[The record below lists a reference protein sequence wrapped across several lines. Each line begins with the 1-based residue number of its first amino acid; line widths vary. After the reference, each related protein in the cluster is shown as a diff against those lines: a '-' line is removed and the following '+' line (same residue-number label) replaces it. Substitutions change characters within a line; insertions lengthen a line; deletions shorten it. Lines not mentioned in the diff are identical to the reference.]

1 MNRFR
6 LADVS
11 FLLGAVVGVLVLGA
25 PWTYVDAQETSSS
38 EITNF
43 APVPDTGQQDCWDE
57 NGTPILC
64 AGSGQDG
71 ELQRGVA
78 WPTPRFIDNRDGTVL
93 DNLTGL
99 LWLKNANCFGRP
111 RTWQEALDG
120 ANNLADSQCGLK
132 DGSKAGDWRLPNVR
146 ELQSLLDFGKIAPAL
161 PSAHPFSGVARGFY
175 WSSTT
180 SVGSPLDA
188 WGVVLIEGS
197 TFAGA
202 KFLTWYVWP
211 VRDGAILSDLAQE

>member
-1 MNRFR
+1 M
-6 LADVS
+6 
-11 FLLGAVVGVLVLGA
+11 
-25 PWTYVDAQETSSS
+25 
-38 EITNF
+38 
-43 APVPDTGQQDCWDE
+43 
-57 NGTPILC
+57 
-64 AGSGQDG
+64 
-71 ELQRGVA
+71 
-78 WPTPRFIDNRDGTVL
+78 
-93 DNLTGL
+93 
-99 LWLKNANCFGRP
+99 
-111 RTWQEALDG
+111 
-120 ANNLADSQCGLK
+120 
-132 DGSKAGDWRLPNVR
+132 R

-211 VRDGAILSDLAQE
+211 VRDGAIRSDLAQE

>member
-11 FLLGAVVGVLVLGA
+11 VFLGAVVVIMVLGA
-25 PWTYVDAQETSSS
+25 RWTQVGAQETSPP
-38 EITNF
+38 ETTNF

-57 NGTPILC
+57 NGQPIMC
-64 AGSGQDG
+64 AGTGQDG
-71 ELQRGVA
+71 ELQRGAA
-78 WPTPRFIDNRDGTVL
+78 WPTPRFTDNGDGTVL

-99 LWLKNANCFGRP
+99 LWLKDANCFGTP
-111 RTWQEALDG
+111 RIWQEALNL
-120 ANNLADSQCGLK
+120 ANNLADSQCGLT
-132 DGSKAGDWRLPNVR
+132 DGSQAGDWRLPNVR
-146 ELQSLLDFGKIAPAL
+146 ELQSLIDYGRVVPAL
-161 PSAHPFSGVARGFY
+161 PSAHPFLFVARGFY

-202 KFLTWYVWP
+202 KPLTWYVWP
-211 VRDGAILSDLAQE
+211 VRDGD